1 MAMDDRYGVDMGDPD
16 PNTPFAWGVVIIVL
30 CIIFW

>member
-16 PNTPFAWGVVIIVL
+16 DTPWPLIVAIIVVVG
-30 CIIFW
+30 IIFW